1 MLPVSHVVRCPDFYS
16 ILFFKEKT
24 KASRV
29 SVDTRSGFFKSHF
42 GRKSRTGWK
51 YLIKTESARWKEETL
66 SAFDYDLEASV
77 DFGRTL
83 TEAAT

>member
-1 MLPVSHVVRCPDFYS
+1 MLPISHIVRCPDFHL

-66 SAFDYDLEASV
+66 LGFDYDLEASV
-77 DFGRTL
+77 DFGRTSM
-83 TEAAT
+83 EAAT